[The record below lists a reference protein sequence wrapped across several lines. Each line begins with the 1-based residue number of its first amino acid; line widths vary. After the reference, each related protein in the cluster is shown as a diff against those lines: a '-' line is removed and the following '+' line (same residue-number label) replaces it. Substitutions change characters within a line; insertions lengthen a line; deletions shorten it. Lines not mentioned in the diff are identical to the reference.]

1 MDEYKNKLSKKDT
14 LLNEATVQLE
24 TKEKELEEKSRAA
37 NLSKVRVE
45 ELKEIIERK
54 NQDIDNHKKLLED
67 KNEQLDQ
74 LKNLQPRIRDLEL
87 EKADQK
93 TAYEKEINSLKA
105 DIQKVEEDREKTNQ
119 EIVHLN
125 EIIEDKDIQFE
136 NALRY
141 KDLFLAMLNK
151 PKPGLTSF
159 QSQIFELLPDA
170 KTASELYDYLIE
182 LGFTEL
188 EKENFAKTLKALEKR
203 GYYQRAREG
212 DRIIWVKIKE

>member
-1 MDEYKNKLSKKDT
+1 ME
-14 LLNEATVQLE
+14 
-24 TKEKELEEKSRAA
+24 
-37 NLSKVRVE
+37 NLG
-45 ELKEIIERK
+45 EI
-54 NQDIDNHKKLLED
+54 L
-67 KNEQLDQ
+67 
-74 LKNLQPRIRDLEL
+74 
-87 EKADQK
+87 
-93 TAYEKEINSLKA
+93 
-105 DIQKVEEDREKTNQ
+105 
-119 EIVHLN
+119 
-125 EIIEDKDIQFE
+125 EDKDIQVE
-136 NALRY
+136 NALKY

-151 PKPGLTSF
+151 PRPGLTSF